1 MNVISIFTHACNY
14 TNTCSTVSSFIT
26 SLFIFILKWYQCFL
40 PLRVYLILCVP
51 SNLYL
56 MFIGVVLSSVIVNVL
71 YSSL

>member
-14 TNTCSTVSSFIT
+14 TNICSTVSSFIT
-26 SLFIFILKWYQCFL
+26 SLFIFINVFFH
-40 PLRVYLILCVP
+40 LILFVP

-56 MFIGVVLSSVIVNVL
+56 MFIDVVLSGVIVNVL